1 MKVEITKLE
10 RDTAEKHQRQINR
23 LKHVEIPKKA
33 EEILPV
39 EYLET
44 IDTKEKVNSKEFKD
58 KIVELM
64 ELIQEEVRPLADRH
78 VRELIKN
85 AKKLSKKTSEEEE
98 NYVNEVIVFIILAM
112 EKAVESATKV
122 YEVLLARTIKRL
134 EKEAV
139 ERLGRDLTPTEK
151 KKIRILAID
160 KLSKVKK
167 GIIAGANLSK
177 LKNIIETEAEG
188 IYSLLIGLG
197 ILGLLGRVKVWITMG
212 DSRVRE
218 EHVKMN
224 GEQVSVSDKFSNGF
238 RFPKDPIMRRVSPA
252 QWYGCRCRISVR

>member
-85 AKKLSKKTSEEEE
+85 AKKLSKKQEPTSEEVED
-98 NYVNEVIVFIILAM
+98 YINEVIFFIILAF
-112 EKAVESATKV
+112 EKAVES
-122 YEVLLARTIKRL
+122 
-134 EKEAV
+134 
-139 ERLGRDLTPTEK
+139 
-151 KKIRILAID
+151 
-160 KLSKVKK
+160 
-167 GIIAGANLSK
+167 GIVGANLNK
-177 LKNIIETEAEG
+177 LKDIIETEAEG